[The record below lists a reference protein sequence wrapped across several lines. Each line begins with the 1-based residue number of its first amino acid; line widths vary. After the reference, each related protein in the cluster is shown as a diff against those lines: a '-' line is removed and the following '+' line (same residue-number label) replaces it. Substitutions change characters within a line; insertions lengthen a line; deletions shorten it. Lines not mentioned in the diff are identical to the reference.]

1 MQPRQRVTGVID
13 AQENGVRPRG
23 DGVLVPAAGVAQTE
37 ISIDQTLQ
45 RCKAAGNGLVPG
57 VQPVQSD
64 LKKKTSLIGMADLN
78 YIYQNDID
86 NRHFCESMLLMS
98 SQVPAGT
105 GNPYVGLFTRKRAV
119 TTMAALADVQFA
131 FDYAIA
137 RTDPPEAKVRASVDT
152 VRKGLNGRAGRSA
165 AAPRRTG

>member
-1 MQPRQRVTGVID
+1 MGKRI
-13 AQENGVRPRG
+13 AFILAAMA
-23 DGVLVPAAGVAQTE
+23 VLAPAAGMAQTG
-37 ISIDQTLQ
+37 ISIEQTLQ

-57 VQPVQSD
+57 VQPIQSD
-64 LKKKTSLIGMADLN
+64 LKKETSLIGMAYLN

-86 NRHFCESMLLMS
+86 NRHFCESMLLMM

-105 GNPYVGLFTRKRAV
+105 ANPYVGLFTRRRAV
-119 TTMAALADVQFA
+119 TTMAALADVQLA

-152 VRKGLNGRAGRSA
+152 VRKGLNGRTSRSA
-165 AAPRRTG
+165 AASRRAG

>member
-1 MQPRQRVTGVID
+1 M
-13 AQENGVRPRG
+13 AF
-23 DGVLVPAAGVAQTE
+23 VLAAMALLAPAAGTAQTE
-37 ISIDQTLQ
+37 ISIDQTLK

-64 LKKKTSLIGMADLN
+64 LKKETSLIGMAYLN

-86 NRHFCESMLLMS
+86 NRHFCEAMLLMS
-98 SQVPAGT
+98 SQVPAGA
-105 GNPYVGLFTRKRAV
+105 GNPYVGLFTPARAV
-119 TTMAALADVQFA
+119 TTMAALADVQLA

-152 VRKGLNGRAGRSA
+152 VRKSMK
-165 AAPRRTG
+165 